1 MNGYQLIMKVQQ
13 KMQDP
18 VFAQRFYQ
26 AVGDLKGVPG
36 LQQEVLRIA
45 QIQDERKR
53 EKALDKLPSKVKKSV
68 QDLLSM
74 IEN

>member
-1 MNGYQLIMKVQQ
+1 MNGYQLMMKIQQ
-13 KMQDP
+13 KMQNP
-18 VFAQRFYQ
+18 AFAQRFYQ
-26 AVGDLKGVPG
+26 IVGELQNMPG
-36 LQQEVLRIA
+36 LQQEVLKIA

-68 QDLLSM
+68 KELLSL

>member
-1 MNGYQLIMKVQQ
+1 MNGYQLIMRVQQ

-18 VFAQRFYQ
+18 VFAQRFYKT
-26 AVGDLKGVPG
+26 VGELQGIPG

-53 EKALDKLPSKVKKSV
+53 EKALDRLPNKVKKAV
-68 QDLLSM
+68 KDLLSM
-74 IEN
+74 VEN

>member
-1 MNGYQLIMKVQQ
+1 MSGYQLIMKVQQ

-18 VFAQRFYQ
+18 VFAQRFYKT
-26 AVGDLKGVPG
+26 VGDLKGVPG

-53 EKALDKLPSKVKKSV
+53 EKALDKLPSKVKKAV